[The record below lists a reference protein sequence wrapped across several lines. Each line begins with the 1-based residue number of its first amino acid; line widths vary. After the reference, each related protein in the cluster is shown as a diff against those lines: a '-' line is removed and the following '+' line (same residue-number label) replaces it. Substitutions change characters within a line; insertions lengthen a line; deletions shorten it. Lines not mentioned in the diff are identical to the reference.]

1 MASIRDESVA
11 VDTNVWIFALRK
23 ESAYPA
29 CEALLFDWLPDL
41 RIYMP
46 LQIFLELQHNF
57 SAGEMRRFILAL
69 TRARSLTW
77 DYTPA
82 RSDLI
87 DQWEQRGAKK
97 GDAVIA
103 AHLEEAAVRYLVSEN
118 RDFLKGLPALP
129 FTVLRSHETTQLL
142 VP

>member
-1 MASIRDESVA
+1 MRDELVT

-46 LQIFLELQHNF
+46 LQIFLELQRNF

-87 DQWEQRGAKK
+87 GQWAQRWAKK
-97 GDAVIA
+97 
-103 AHLEEAAVRYLVSEN
+103 EAAIRYLVSEN

-129 FTVLRSHETTQLL
+129 FTVLSSHETTQLL